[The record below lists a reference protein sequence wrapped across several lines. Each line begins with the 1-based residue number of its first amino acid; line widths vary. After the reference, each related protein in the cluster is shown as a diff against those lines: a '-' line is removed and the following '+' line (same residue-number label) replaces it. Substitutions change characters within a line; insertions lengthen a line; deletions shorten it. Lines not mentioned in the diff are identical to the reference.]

1 MSKQEFNHVFPLS
14 VRWGDADVYGH
25 INNVEF
31 VRYVESGRVAY
42 CEEVMGLTLKAGIE
56 SGWVLA
62 DMQCRY
68 LKQVHYPALLEVH
81 TRISQM
87 GNKSATMLV
96 DIYHKGEDT
105 PVLTSRGV
113 IVWFDM
119 KRQQTAPIPNDI
131 KAKVAS
137 FEQSVEG
144 VTLP

>member
-1 MSKQEFNHVFPLS
+1 MSKLEFTHVFPLS

-42 CEEVMGLTLKAGIE
+42 CEEVMNLNLKVGME

-62 DMQCRY
+62 DMRCTY
-68 LKQVHYPALLEVH
+68 LQQVHYPALLEVH
-81 TRISQM
+81 TRISKLS
-87 GNKSATMLV
+87 NKSATVLA
-96 DIYHKGEDT
+96 DIYCKGEEE

-113 IVWFDM
+113 MVWFDM
-119 KRQQTAPIPNDI
+119 KRQQSAPIPEQI

-137 FEQSVEG
+137 FEKSVEG
-144 VTLP
+144 LTKS

>member
-31 VRYVESGRVAY
+31 ARYVESGRVAY

-68 LKQVHYPALLEVH
+68 LKQVHYPAV
-81 TRISQM
+81 
-87 GNKSATMLV
+87 MLA